1 MAVNSRVKS
10 SSKVRMEAGPFES
23 HKITDTSAEGA
34 ASTEIPNYLK
44 NPIKAGE

>member
-23 HKITDTSAEGA
+23 HKITDTSAEGRGVDGNTQL
-34 ASTEIPNYLK
+34 SQKSN
-44 NPIKAGE
+44 